1 MNLIAL
7 NRQLIFK
14 KKKKKTHIGN
24 LFLSWTHLCSV
35 EIGTEHTLTLLKARR
50 ISKENALLLKFQKQT
65 ITAALNRVNALMFLL
80 MAPRKLWIYQVLP
93 FIVSLRNFTNQNKIS
108 SQEFC
113 RITSCKFIQNGNL
126 KLKIG
131 LLCRQ
136 IC

>member
-14 KKKKKTHIGN
+14 KKKIHIGN

-35 EIGTEHTLTLLKARR
+35 EIGIEHTLTLLKARR

-65 ITAALNRVNALMFLL
+65 ITAALNRVNAIMFLL
-80 MAPRKLWIYQVLP
+80 MVPRKLWIYQVLP

-108 SQEFC
+108 NQEFC
-113 RITSCKFIQNGNL
+113 RIVSSKFIQNGNL

-131 LLCRQ
+131 LLCRKM
-136 IC
+136 C

>member
-14 KKKKKTHIGN
+14 KKKKKKKKENKKKKKKKKKTHTGN

-80 MAPRKLWIYQVLP
+80 MAPRKL
-93 FIVSLRNFTNQNKIS
+93 
-108 SQEFC
+108 
-113 RITSCKFIQNGNL
+113 
-126 KLKIG
+126 
-131 LLCRQ
+131 
-136 IC
+136 